1 MKGQVELLNVKVVEK
16 VLDTTFDKP
25 SFQVAHGDLTLYVIA
40 NDDSEQD
47 DWVQLIRQCKYP
59 SPPPSFVKGYS

>member
-1 MKGQVELLNVKVVEK
+1 MKVIEK

-40 NDDSEQD
+40 NTDAEQD
-47 DWVQLIRQCKYP
+47 DWVQLIRQCKRETLIHTYCFT
-59 SPPPSFVKGYS
+59 SLSW